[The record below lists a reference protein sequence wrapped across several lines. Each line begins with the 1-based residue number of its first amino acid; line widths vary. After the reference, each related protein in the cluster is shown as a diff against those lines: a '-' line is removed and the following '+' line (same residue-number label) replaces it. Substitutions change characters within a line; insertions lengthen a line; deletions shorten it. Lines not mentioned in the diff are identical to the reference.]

1 MKKQWTVILKWGIIL
16 GVGLSI
22 IQMAR
27 KFADG
32 FDFYSFG
39 PILDLINILIFIVLI
54 YAGTKEIKE
63 TFYDGIISFTKAF
76 VKGVAIVCTAFVIVF
91 VYLNLHYGIL
101 FKDQMEFVNNKR
113 LERMEE
119 RIKQDTIRKV
129 ELDSI
134 LTIQKQVVKKQ
145 ELVVF
150 KNAEIDSIN
159 RIIISARVDS
169 IVTYYT
175 YFMKTQK
182 MNEDHFKLGNFDSY
196 SRLTLNDIS
205 RKFVAKLPK
214 SDTNTT
220 YLSTI
225 IINGSAQ
232 FDEISVVKNR
242 FDQDRAKI
250 KLYTNSFSMAAY
262 FSSQVLIFGILFSI
276 FVAMYLY
283 RRKPSNNEQHD

>member
-1 MKKQWTVILKWGIIL
+1 MKKQWTIILKWGLIL

-39 PILDLINILIFIVLI
+39 PILDLINVLIFIVLI

-63 TFYDGIISFTKAF
+63 TIYDGIISFTKAF
-76 VKGVAIVCTAFVIVF
+76 IKGVAIVVTAFIIVF
-91 VYLNLHYGIL
+91 IYLNLHYGVF
-101 FKDQMEFVNNKR
+101 FKDQMAFVNNKR

-129 ELDSI
+129 ELDSMLNI
-134 LTIQKQVVKKQ
+134 HKQVVKKQ
-145 ELVVF
+145 EQVVYQ
-150 KNAEIDSIN
+150 NAAIDSLN
-159 RIIISARVDS
+159 RIMISARVDS
-169 IVTYYT
+169 IITYYT
-175 YFMKTQK
+175 YFMKNQK
-182 MNEDHFKLGNFDSY
+182 LNEDHFKLGNFDSY
-196 SRLTLNDIS
+196 SRSTMNDIS
-205 RKFVAKLPK
+205 RKFIAKLPK
-214 SDTNTT
+214 SDTSVT

-225 IINGSAQ
+225 ILNGSAK
-232 FDEISVVKNR
+232 FSEVSVVKTR
-242 FDQDRAKI
+242 FDQDKSKI
-250 KLYTNSFSMAAY
+250 QLYTNSFSMAAY

-283 RRKPSNNEQHD
+283 RKKPSNNE

>member
-91 VYLNLHYGIL
+91 VYLNLHYGVL

-232 FDEISVVKNR
+232 FDEISVVKNKSSNSS
-242 FDQDRAKI
+242 FINTAFEHKSKI
-250 KLYTNSFSMAAY
+250 KLESLSYVY
-262 FSSQVLIFGILFSI
+262 
-276 FVAMYLY
+276 
-283 RRKPSNNEQHD
+283 E